1 MREFSAEYLETT
13 RVGMWADS
21 REALA
26 DLDLSA
32 RERVLDVGC
41 GTGELTRVL
50 REESS
55 AEVVG
60 LDADRSLLESV
71 DPPRL
76 QGDALSLP
84 VADDSFDLVVC
95 QALLVNLPDPAA
107 AVAEFARVSTDLVA
121 AIEPNNA
128 AVSVTSSADPEA
140 RLARRARELYL
151 QGISTDATLGADA
164 AGVFESAGLTDVTT
178 ARYDHE
184 RRIEPPYSE
193 HAVEAARRKASGEGL
208 EADRETMLAGDATPE
223 EVDDLREAWRAMGR
237 DVIAQMQAD
246 EYHRREVVPFFVTV
260 CSVPE

>member
-1 MREFSAEYLETT
+1 
-13 RVGMWADS
+13 MWADS

-26 DLDLSA
+26 DLDLPA
-32 RERVLDVGC
+32 RDRVLDVGC

-50 REESS
+50 REESP

-60 LDADRSLLESV
+60 LDADRGLLASV

-76 QGDALSLP
+76 QADALSLP

-107 AVAEFARVSTDLVA
+107 AVAEFARVSSELVA

-140 RLARRARELYL
+140 QLARRARELYL
-151 QGISTDATLGADA
+151 QGVSTDATLGADA
-164 AGVFESAGLTDVTT
+164 AGVFEETGLTDMTT
-178 ARYDHE
+178 TRYDHE

-208 EADRETMLAGDATPE
+208 AVDRETMLAGDATPE
-223 EVDDLREAWRAMGR
+223 AVDDLREAWRAMGR
-237 DVIAQMQAD
+237 DVVVQMQAD
-246 EYHRREVVPFFVTV
+246 EYHRREVVPFFVTAGHV
-260 CSVPE
+260 SE